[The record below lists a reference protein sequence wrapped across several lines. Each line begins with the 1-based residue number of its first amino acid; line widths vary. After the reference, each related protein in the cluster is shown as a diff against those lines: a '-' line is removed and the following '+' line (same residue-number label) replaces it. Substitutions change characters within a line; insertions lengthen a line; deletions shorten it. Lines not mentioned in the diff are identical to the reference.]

1 MSVSTFINIVAALAL
16 CGALFQLQRRHKSF
30 TVQVFTGLGLGVA
43 LGALLHWVYGA
54 GSPVVES
61 TNAYLNIVGGGY
73 VKLLQMIVMPLIMVS
88 IVAAI
93 VQLKDT
99 AALGKI
105 SALTIGTL
113 MLTTM
118 VAAGV
123 GILMAKLFGLTA
135 VGLTATAAEVA
146 QGAVLQTT
154 QASAQAVTMPSVI
167 LSFIPSNP
175 FLDMTG
181 ARKTSTIAVVI
192 FSVFIGLAATGMA
205 LKQPALFAAFETFV
219 NVAQAVIMRMVKMVL
234 RLTPYGV
241 FALMAQVVANT
252 SHTDILKLLSF
263 VLASYSALLLMFG
276 VHLALIALVGLNP
289 LQFVKKMLPLLVFA
303 FTSRSSAGAI
313 PMNIQTQTQALG
325 TPAGIANFSA
335 SFGATMGQNGC
346 AGIYPAMLAVMIA
359 PTVGIDPFTFNFIAT
374 LIAVVTIGSIGVAGV
389 GGGATFAALIVLS
402 AMNLPVALA
411 GLLIS
416 IEPLIDMG
424 RTALNVSGSA
434 TAGTV
439 TSRLLGQTDVAVFNS
454 DARVDFDAAD
464 VSVNDA
470 QPLPASPAQ
479 PAPPSQG
486 APNQTT
492 RPPQPR

>member
-1 MSVSTFINIVAALAL
+1 MLDNFINIAIALGLAIAACAW
-16 CGALFQLQRRHKSF
+16 LFRLKRRHASF
-30 TVQVFTGLGLGVA
+30 SVQVFTGLGLGVA
-43 LGALLHWVYGA
+43 LGAVLHAVYGA
-54 GSPVVES
+54 DSATVKS
-61 TNAYLNIVGGGY
+61 TIAYLDIIGAGY

-93 VQLKDT
+93 VKLKDT

-113 MLTTM
+113 MLTTL

-146 QGAVLQTT
+146 QGAVLQGS
-154 QASAQAVTMPSVI
+154 QASAQAVTLPSVI

-192 FSVFIGLAATGMA
+192 FSVFIGLAATGIA
-205 LKQPALFAAFETFV
+205 VKQPALFTSFENFV
-219 NVAQAVIMRMVKMVL
+219 NVAQAVVMRMVKMVL

-241 FALMAQVVANT
+241 LALMTQVVAHT
-252 SHTDILKLLSF
+252 SHADILKLLSF

-276 VHLALIALVGLNP
+276 IHLALIALVGLNP
-289 LQFVKKMLPLLVFA
+289 LQYVKKMLPLLVFA

-346 AGIYPAMLAVMIA
+346 AGVYPAMLAVMIA
-359 PTVGIDPFTFNFIAT
+359 PTVGIDPFTVNFIAT
-374 LIAVVTIGSIGVAGV
+374 LMAVVTIGAIGVAGV

-439 TSRLLGQTDVAVFNS
+439 TSRLLGQTNVGVFNS
-454 DARVDFDAAD
+454 DARVDVEAVDAVA
-464 VSVNDA
+464 A
-470 QPLPASPAQ
+470 
-479 PAPPSQG
+479 
-486 APNQTT
+486 
-492 RPPQPR
+492 

>member
-1 MSVSTFINIVAALAL
+1 MIISTLVNQAAAVAACAW
-16 CGALFQLQRRHKSF
+16 LFYMQRRHSSF
-30 TVQVFTGLGLGVA
+30 STRVFTGLGLGIA
-43 LGALLHWVYGA
+43 LGAAMHLFYGA
-54 GSPVVES
+54 QSPVIAQ
-61 TNAYLNIVGGGY
+61 TNSYLDIIGTGY
-73 VKLLQMIVMPLIMVS
+73 VRLLQMIVIPLVMVS
-88 IVAAI
+88 IVGAI
-93 VQLKDT
+93 IKLKDT
-99 AALGKI
+99 AALEKI
-105 SALTIGTL
+105 SVLTIGTL
-113 MLTTM
+113 LLTTM

-135 VGLTATAAEVA
+135 VGLTASAAEAAHGV
-146 QGAVLQTT
+146 VLQNS
-154 QASAQAVTMPSVI
+154 QAAASAVTLPALV

-192 FSVFIGLAATGMA
+192 FSIFVGLAATGIA
-205 LKQPALFAAFETFV
+205 TKKPLLFASFDNFIT
-219 NVAQAVIMRMVKMVL
+219 VAQALVMQVVKMVL

-241 FALMAQVVANT
+241 FALMAQVVAQT
-252 SHTDILKLLSF
+252 SHNDILKLLSF
-263 VLASYSALLLMFG
+263 VLASYSALFLMFCI
-276 VHLALIALVGLNP
+276 HLAIVAAVGLNP
-289 LQFVKKMLPLLVFA
+289 LRFVKKILPLLVFA

-359 PTVGIDPFTFNFIAT
+359 PTVGIDPFTFSFIAT

-389 GGGATFAALIVLS
+389 GGGATFAALIVLG

-424 RTALNVSGSA
+424 RTALNVSGA
-434 TAGTV
+434 VTAGTV
-439 TSRLLGQTDVAVFNS
+439 TSRVLGQSDMAIFNS
-454 DARVDFDAAD
+454 DAGVDVDGGVDGGVDGRVGTAGS
-464 VSVNDA
+464 VS
-470 QPLPASPAQ
+470 S
-479 PAPPSQG
+479 
-486 APNQTT
+486 
-492 RPPQPR
+492 